1 MNDKLRIILVMSV
14 VLALILI
21 GLSKE
26 DNPFE
31 YQLINNSYV
40 EDKSIDI
47 PEIEEDIEIYYKYY
61 LVSGSYLLWENAE
74 TQFNKLVSMGYECK
88 ILPETDGYGYYRV
101 VLFWSDTYEEVKEYQ
116 NNIKSDVPKCWIL
129 VK

>member
-1 MNDKLRIILVMSV
+1 MNDKLRVILVMSV
-14 VLALILI
+14 VLVLILI

-26 DNPFE
+26 DSPLK
-31 YQLINNSYV
+31 YQLIQDSYV
-40 EDKSIDI
+40 DDKSIEI
-47 PEIEEDIEIYYKYY
+47 PETKEESEIYYKYY

-88 ILPETDGYGYYRV
+88 ILPETDGHGYYRV

>member
-26 DNPFE
+26 DRLFE
-31 YQLINNSYV
+31 HQLIQDSYV
-40 EDKSIDI
+40 DDKSIEI
-47 PEIEEDIEIYYKYY
+47 PETKEESEIYYKYY

-88 ILPETDGYGYYRV
+88 ILPETDGHGYYRV

>member
-26 DNPFE
+26 DRLFE
-31 YQLINNSYV
+31 HQLIQDSYV
-40 EDKSIDI
+40 DDKSIEI
-47 PEIEEDIEIYYKYY
+47 PETKEESEIYYKYY
-61 LVSGSYLLWENAE
+61 LVSGSFLLWENVE
-74 TQFNKLVSMGYECK
+74 IQQNKLLSMGYECR
-88 ILPETDGYGYYRV
+88 ILPETDGHGYYRV
-101 VLFWSDTYEEVKEYQ
+101 VLYWAETYDDVKEYQ
-116 NNIKSDVPKCWIL
+116 NQIKGDSLKTWIL

>member
-14 VLALILI
+14 VLTLILI

-26 DNPFE
+26 DSPFE
-31 YQLINNSYV
+31 YQLIQDSYV
-40 EDKSIDI
+40 EDKPIEI
-47 PEIEEDIEIYYKYY
+47 PEIEDESEIYYKYY

-74 TQFNKLVSMGYECK
+74 TQYNKLVSMGYECK
-88 ILPETDGYGYYRV
+88 ILPETDGHGYYRV
-101 VLFWSDTYEEVKEYQ
+101 VLFWSDTYEEVKEYE

>member
-1 MNDKLRIILVMSV
+1 MNDKLRIVLVMSV

-26 DNPFE
+26 DSPFE
-31 YQLINNSYV
+31 HQLIQDSY
-40 EDKSIDI
+40 IDNKPI
-47 PEIEEDIEIYYKYY
+47 ENPDIEEESEIYYKYY

-74 TQFNKLVSMGYECK
+74 TQYNKLVSMGYECK
-88 ILPETDGYGYYRV
+88 ILPETDGHGYYRV
-101 VLFWSDTYEEVKEYQ
+101 VLFWSDTYQEVKEYQ
-116 NNIKSDVPKCWIL
+116 DNIKSDVPKCWIL

>member
-26 DNPFE
+26 DSPFQ
-31 YQLINNSYV
+31 YQPIQDSYV
-40 EDKSIDI
+40 DDKSIEI
-47 PEIEEDIEIYYKYY
+47 PETKEESEIYYKYY
-61 LVSGSYLLWENAE
+61 LVSGSYLLWENTE

-88 ILPETDGYGYYRV
+88 ILPETDGHGYYRV

>member
-1 MNDKLRIILVMSV
+1 MSV

-26 DNPFE
+26 DSPFE
-31 YQLINNSYV
+31 YQLIQDSYV
-40 EDKSIDI
+40 DDKLVEI
-47 PEIEEDIEIYYKYY
+47 PEIEEESEIYYKYY

-74 TQFNKLVSMGYECK
+74 TQYNNLVSMGYECK
-88 ILPETDGYGYYRV
+88 ILPETDGHGYYRV
-101 VLFWSDTYEEVKEYQ
+101 VLFWSDTYQEVKEYQ
-116 NNIKSDVPKCWIL
+116 NQIKRDLLKTWIL